1 MRKIIYA
8 LFLLLGH
15 GAFAQQPVKVAC
27 VGNSITEG
35 PGRNHPDSYPLQLQ
49 KKLGKAYLVKNFG
62 VSARTLMKKGDFP
75 FWNEPQ
81 FEQVKEFEPDI
92 LVVKLGT
99 NDSKPHNWI
108 HKESFIED
116 YVAMIETYKK
126 HMPASGK
133 IYICLPV
140 PVFEDNY
147 GITEKII
154 VEEMV
159 PLIKEVAMK
168 TGSMVIDLHSA
179 LAPHAELF
187 PDGVHPNKK
196 GAKILAH
203 TVAQNIKP

>member
-8 LFLLLGH
+8 LFLLLAQ

-81 FEQVKEFEPDI
+81 FEQANAFEPDI
-92 LVVKLGT
+92 LVIKLGT
-99 NDSKPHNWI
+99 NDSKPQNWI
-108 HKESFIED
+108 HKESFTED
-116 YVAMIETYKK
+116 YVAMIETFKK
-126 HMPASGK
+126 NMPEGGR

-159 PLIKEVAMK
+159 PLIKEAAMK
-168 TGSMVIDLHSA
+168 TGATVIDLHSA
-179 LAPHAELF
+179 LAAHAKLF

-196 GAKILAH
+196 GARILAE
-203 TVAQNIKP
+203 TVAENIR

>member
-49 KKLGKAYLVKNFG
+49 KKLGNAYLVKNFG
-62 VSARTLMKKGDFP
+62 VSARTLLKKGDFP

-81 FEQVKEFEPDI
+81 FEQAKAFEPDI
-92 LVVKLGT
+92 LVIKLGT
-99 NDSKPHNWI
+99 NDSKPQNWV
-108 HKESFIED
+108 HKSSFLED
-116 YVAMIETYKK
+116 YVAMIDTYKK
-126 HMPASGK
+126 HMPDNGK
-133 IYICLPV
+133 IYLCLPV

-159 PLIKEVAMK
+159 PLIREAARK
-168 TGSMVIDLHSA
+168 TGTTVIDLHTA
-179 LAPHAELF
+179 LEPYISLF

-196 GAKILAH
+196 GAKILAE
-203 TVAQNIKP
+203 TIAENIQ